1 VKPAEDPGAERR
13 RQAIRRAGLY
23 TWGFLAAAIVTAVG
37 GAALIAWVFSRTGV
51 PFLAAWGILIAVIV
65 VPSLLLLAWRGV
77 KERTG
82 GPKPGGKGT
91 GADDGR

>member
-1 VKPAEDPGAERR
+1 M
-13 RQAIRRAGLY
+13 
-23 TWGFLAAAIVTAVG
+23 
-37 GAALIAWVFSRTGV
+37 FSRTGL
-51 PFLAAWGILIAVIV
+51 PFLTTWIVLMAVIL

-82 GPKPGGKGT
+82 GGAPGGKGT